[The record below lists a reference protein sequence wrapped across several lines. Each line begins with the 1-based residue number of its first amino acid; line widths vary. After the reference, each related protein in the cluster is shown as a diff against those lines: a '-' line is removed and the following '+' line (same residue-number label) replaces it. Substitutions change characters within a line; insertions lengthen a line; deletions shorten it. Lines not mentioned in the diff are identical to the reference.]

1 MRLWWGEWLNF
12 LDDAKMLRGSA
23 VWRVV
28 GSLGTIRMI
37 EDLDMLWWCVVGGSS
52 CWFHAHL
59 VGVQLFLRRDRF
71 NCGIIGPMGV

>member
-1 MRLWWGEWLNF
+1 MRLWWGEWLIF

-37 EDLDMLWWCVVGGSS
+37 EDLDMLWWCVVGGE
-52 CWFHAHL
+52 FML
-59 VGVQLFLRRDRF
+59 VPCTLGRRSTFLAA
-71 NCGIIGPMGV
+71 G